1 MRPADVLRLGYG
13 ACLVA
18 RPQAVARG
26 LAGADLDHRARL
38 VARVLGLRHV
48 AQAVIALRSDRPGTR
63 QVGRWVDGAHALTML
78 VLAAWAPGRER
89 VALTD
94 ATVAALFGADLH
106 AAPAPPRPGP
116 RRPTS
121 TLPTPDL
128 LDLPAAPHPFGLSVP
143 ADTDLAGDTTTRR
156 RRNAELQRAI
166 HQAYLAAK
174 GADLSH
180 VRSALT
186 AALHEQGLTPP
197 SPQWLDA
204 AAAEIAS
211 GYIYVVTSTAMRDVG
226 LELPPHHP
234 V

>member
-1 MRPADVLRLGYG
+1 MRAADLVRLGYG
-13 ACLVA
+13 ACLVV
-18 RPQAVARG
+18 RPQAVARR
-26 LAGADLDHRARL
+26 LAGVELDQRARL

-48 AQAVIALRSDRPGTR
+48 AQAVVAVRGARPGAR
-63 QVGRWVDGAHALTML
+63 EVGRRVDGVHALTML
-78 VLAAWAPGRER
+78 VLAAWAPGRQR
-89 VALTD
+89 VALAD

-106 AAPAPPRPGP
+106 AAPARPRP
-116 RRPTS
+116 RRATS

-156 RRNAELQRAI
+156 RHNAELQRAI

-174 GADLSH
+174 GADISH

-197 SPQWLDA
+197 SPQWLEA
-204 AAAEIAS
+204 AGAEIAS

-234 V
+234 L